1 MHYRHNFL
9 WHAHIRLKA
18 SHRFQVVASIA
29 PRSTGSNYLS
39 LVTANVRARRPS
51 KSISKILL
59 FGASIDHRFAAGI
72 VYYFIADLTPLH
84 HAASEL

>member
-1 MHYRHNFL
+1 M
-9 WHAHIRLKA
+9 
-18 SHRFQVVASIA
+18 
-29 PRSTGSNYLS
+29 
-39 LVTANVRARRPS
+39 RPS